1 MSHTL
6 KLGTS
11 LALSLLLSSTALYAA
26 DASPLP
32 AVAKFGISFMTA
44 GSQLYEA
51 GTAPSVVPGDAD
63 KATRQVG
70 SLVDRYKRDMKSNA
84 AATDL
89 LKSTGELI
97 IGTAVIAGSSTGV
110 GAVPSVIVGSL
121 ATWGNDAFAGYLQA
135 EGKKA
140 AQQVLANGLQ
150 EWDASSGV
158 KYDDIKSM
166 IAAGNTDE
174 AATKFH
180 EAAGALTFMNGE
192 LADFPGGKDM
202 AEKLLFKV
210 ITDTTRS
217 TLEQTGKNTDDIK
230 VLQAN
235 LKASKQIMDE
245 TYERMDTMSGRL
257 TAVET
262 DLTASV
268 ASMNRLAQSNEQ
280 QLGMISDVLY
290 GQQPTAIKLEM
301 LKDPNVKAALTGQA
315 RDDLVQVLKTQKI
328 KEDIIKDS
336 GEIVGNIQGINSIMH
351 SLNLGSPEI
360 DRAVNV
366 ASVAQNAMA
375 QALTGNYIGA
385 IAGAL
390 SVFGGSKPSPEQQY
404 FNAIMGRLD
413 QIDQKLT
420 EVIDL
425 QKKTLQAIQDLSKQL
440 ADVEE
445 RLNKRLDTI
454 QVELQYIAANVQVLM
469 WQDVHSCATAYG
481 YRTLNGVA
489 KYNDQTESFET
500 TADLFRYMSVRG
512 GEALDCANQL
522 ESLFL
527 SVKNQ
532 KVFGNALSLKAAPYS
547 TFPIPESQKEEAKK
561 LRSFLEDVNG
571 RAFNVFKA
579 GWKQEWGNEV
589 NGLALLGSPAAT
601 SKGVR
606 SRIDEISKSP
616 KSGCSEDT
624 LLSQR
629 LRAFFCS
636 SRFALQ
642 AAPRDIDVTTETNAI
657 GLFEPLMLDPILRDQ
672 MPMLIKWTAFA
683 ARPYD
688 LRRSDD
694 RTKSYTNMEDL
705 VKSGYP
711 YGKELILSALDIVDI
726 AIAQQAM
733 LHGDITAKFV
743 YDALWDK
750 NTNMPTIDGDTD
762 AAKLFSNVNNPWL
775 AENVLMFF
783 MEDGLDENMKVQD
796 IRTPYTN
803 ALAPFFDPTLK
814 PDEQKYVGRTF
825 LKSLFHFPDAIDYE
839 VREGADANKTKRVYI
854 IFPGQ
859 TPVAVRMPSA
869 EDMNSRT
876 LTYPQTLLDL
886 MRQREMLVERYI
898 DYDLLSN
905 AASTD
910 DLSAAVNVLLHQGQ
924 VH

>member
-1 MSHTL
+1 MGHTL
-6 KLGTS
+6 KFGMS
-11 LALSLLLSSTALYAA
+11 LSLSLLLSTTALYAA

-51 GTAPSVVPGDAD
+51 GTAPSVVPADAD

-70 SLVDRYKRDMKSNA
+70 SLVDRYKKDMRSNA

-89 LKSTGELI
+89 VKSTGELI

-140 AQQVLANGLQ
+140 AQQVLANGLT

-158 KYDDIKSM
+158 KYDDIKKM
-166 IAAGNTDE
+166 IADGRADE
-174 AATKFH
+174 AAAKFH
-180 EAAGALTFMNGE
+180 EATSALNFMNSE
-192 LADFPGGKDM
+192 LADFPGGKEM
-202 AEKLLFKV
+202 AEKLLFKT
-210 ITDTTRS
+210 IADTERS
-217 TLEQTGKNTDDIK
+217 TLEQTGRNTADIK
-230 VLQAN
+230 TLEAN
-235 LKASKQIMDE
+235 LKATKQIMDE
-245 TYERMDTMSGRL
+245 TGERMETMNDRL
-257 TAVET
+257 SNVET
-262 DLTASV
+262 DLAASIS
-268 ASMNRLAQSNEQ
+268 SMDRLARSNEQ
-280 QLGMISDVLY
+280 QLGMISDILY

-301 LKDPNVKAALTGQA
+301 LKDPKVKPGLTGQA
-315 RDDLVQVLKTQKI
+315 RDDLIQVLKTQKI

-336 GEIVGNIQGINSIMH
+336 GEIIGNIQGISSIMN

-360 DRAVNV
+360 DTAVNV

-420 EVIDL
+420 TVIEL
-425 QKKTLQAIQDLSKQL
+425 QQKTLEAIQSLSKQL
-440 ADVEE
+440 ANVEE

-454 QVELQYIAANVQVLM
+454 QIELQYVAANIQVLM
-469 WQDVHSCATAYG
+469 WKSVTSCGTAYG
-481 YRTLNGVA
+481 YRASNGEQ
-489 KYNDQTESFET
+489 YNDQTESYNT
-500 TADLFRYMSVRG
+500 TADLFKYMSVRG
-512 GEALDCANQL
+512 IEALECAAQL

-532 KVFGNALSLKAAPYS
+532 KLFGNGLSLKAAPYS
-547 TFPIPESQKEEAKK
+547 SFPIPQAQKDKAEN
-561 LRSFLEDVNG
+561 LRTFLEDVNG
-571 RAFNVFKA
+571 RAFKVFKT

-606 SRIDEISKSP
+606 SRFDEIAKSP
-616 KSGCSEDT
+616 KSACSEDT

-642 AAPRDIDVTTETNAI
+642 QAPRDIDTATELNAI
-657 GLFEPLMLDPILRDQ
+657 ALFEALMLDPILRDQ
-672 MPMLIKWTAFA
+672 MPTLISWTAFA

-694 RTKSYTNMEDL
+694 MKKSYANMEDV
-705 VKSGYP
+705 VKYGYP

-726 AIAQQAM
+726 AIGQQAM
-733 LHGDITAKFV
+733 LHGDMTAKFV

-750 NTNMPTIDGDTD
+750 NSNLPSIDADTD
-762 AAKLFSNVNNPWL
+762 AAKLFANASNPWL

-783 MEDGLDENMKVQD
+783 MEDGLDDNMKVQD
-796 IRTPYTN
+796 IRIPYNN

-814 PDEQKYVGRTF
+814 PDEQKYVGRIF
-825 LKSLFHFPDAIDYE
+825 LKSLFHFPDTVDYE
-839 VREGADANKTKRVYI
+839 VREEPDPNKTKRVYI
-854 IFPGQ
+854 IFPG
-859 TPVAVRMPSA
+859 TIPVAVRMPSA
-869 EDMNSRT
+869 EDMNTRT
-876 LTYPQTLLDL
+876 LVYPESLLAL
-886 MRQREMLVERYI
+886 IRQREMLVERYV

-905 AASTD
+905 AASAD
-910 DLSAAVNVLLHQGQ
+910 DLSVAVNVLLHQGE
-924 VH
+924 VR

>member
-11 LALSLLLSSTALYAA
+11 LALSVLLSTTALYAA

-174 AATKFH
+174 AAAKFH

-235 LKASKQIMDE
+235 LKATTQIMDA
-245 TYERMDTMSGRL
+245 TRERVDSMSDRL
-257 TAVET
+257 TNVET
-262 DLTASV
+262 DLNASIS
-268 ASMNRLAQSNEQ
+268 SMDRLTRSNEQ
-280 QLGMISDVLY
+280 QLGMINDVLY

-301 LKDPNVKAALTGQA
+301 LKNPQVKAGLTGQA
-315 RDDLVQVLKTQKI
+315 RDDLIQVLKTQKI

-336 GEIVGNIQGINSIMH
+336 GEIIGNIQGISSIMH

-360 DRAVNV
+360 DTAVNV

-390 SVFGGSKPSPEQQY
+390 SVFGGSKPSPEQQH

-413 QIDQKLT
+413 RIDQKLT
-420 EVIDL
+420 EVIEL
-425 QKKTLQAIQDLSKQL
+425 QQRTLEAIQNLSKQL

-445 RLNKRLDTI
+445 RLNKRLDAI
-454 QVELQYIAANVQVLM
+454 QVELQYVAANVQVLM
-469 WQDVHSCATAYG
+469 WENVRSCGTAYG
-481 YRTLNGVA
+481 YRASNGVR
-489 KYNDQTESFET
+489 YNDQTESFDT
-500 TADLFRYMSVRG
+500 TADLFKYMSVRG
-512 GEALDCANQL
+512 PEALECAAQL

-527 SVKNQ
+527 SVKDQ
-532 KVFGNALSLKAAPYS
+532 KVFGNALSLKAAPYNS
-547 TFPIPESQKEEAKK
+547 FPIPQDRKDKADE

-571 RAFNVFKA
+571 RAFSVVKA

-601 SKGVR
+601 SIGVR
-606 SRIDEISKSP
+606 RRLDELAKSP
-616 KSGCSEDT
+616 KSACSEDT
-624 LLSQR
+624 LLSPR
-629 LRAFFCS
+629 LRAFFCT

-642 AAPRDIDVTTETNAI
+642 EAPRDIDTPTENSAI
-657 GLFEPLMLDPILRDQ
+657 ALFEPLMLDPILRDQ
-672 MPMLIKWTAFA
+672 MPTLIKWTAFA

-694 RTKSYTNMEDL
+694 KTKSYADMVEL

-733 LHGDITAKFV
+733 LHGDMTAKFV

-750 NTNMPTIDGDTD
+750 NTNLPTIDADTD
-762 AAKLFSNVNNPWL
+762 AAKLFSNAKNPWL

-796 IRTPYTN
+796 IRIPYNN

-825 LKSLFHFPDAIDYE
+825 LKSLFHFPDGVSYE
-839 VREGADANKTKRVYI
+839 VREESDPNKTKRVYI
-854 IFPGQ
+854 IFPGI

-869 EDMNSRT
+869 QDMNSRT
-876 LTYPQTLLDL
+876 LTYPESLLAL
-886 MRQREMLVERYI
+886 IRQREMLVERYV

-905 AASTD
+905 AASAD
-910 DLSAAVNVLLHQGQ
+910 DLSVAVNVLLHQGQ